1 LTSNRLRAAPVRQ
14 FFSTALSALASPVG
28 TWATCLALAAAM
40 AFVGSAHSEAVM
52 AAAASGAA
60 PLAATASAPL
70 AAQAPVARSASH
82 APVSQPHRPAS
93 AATPAASATVTPAA
107 PTHGRPPIF
116 VLNSLDADVSVI
128 DPVSFEVLH
137 RVPTG
142 KEPHHLYL
150 SPDEKSLLVAN
161 ALSDSITLLD
171 PRTGAV
177 QKVIEGIADPY
188 HLRFSP
194 DMKWLVIA
202 ANRLD
207 HIDLY
212 RVTIKPGS
220 GLEITLATRISSSKT
235 PSHIS
240 IDSRSTVAYV
250 SMQDSDELIAID
262 LATQSPRWKIPVG
275 KMPADVILSP
285 DNRFLLLGLTGDKFV
300 EVYDVSG
307 AKPVL
312 AKRIET
318 GEGAHAFRAW
328 GDRRHVMVSNRVAN
342 TISRIDLQS
351 LSVVANYPAPG
362 GPDCMDLTA
371 DGKTILVTSRWAR
384 KLTFIDVATAQ
395 VVRQVPVGR
404 SPHGVWTLD
413 HAPR

>member
-1 LTSNRLRAAPVRQ
+1 MRQ

-28 TWATCLALAAAM
+28 TWATCLALASAM
-40 AFVGSAHSEAVM
+40 AFVGAAHSEATM
-52 AAAASGAA
+52 AAASSDEGGVALVALAPAS
-60 PLAATASAPL
+60 
-70 AAQAPVARSASH
+70 SH
-82 APVSQPHRPAS
+82 ALHATHRHMPAS
-93 AATPAASATVTPAA
+93 AASGTAAPATPAA
-107 PTHGRPPIF
+107 HGRPPIF

-128 DPVSFEVLH
+128 DPVTFEELR

-171 PRTGAV
+171 PHTGEV

-212 RVTIKPGS
+212 RVTTKPDT
-220 GLEITLATRISSSKT
+220 GLELTLVKRIASSRT

-240 IDSRSTVAYV
+240 IDSRSTVAYI

-262 LATQSPRWKIPVG
+262 LATQAPRWKIPVG

-307 AKPVL
+307 PMPVL

-328 GDRRHVMVSNRVAN
+328 GDQRHVMVSNRVAN
-342 TISRIDLQS
+342 TISRIDLQTM
-351 LSVVANYPAPG
+351 SVVADFPAPG

-395 VVRQVPVGR
+395 VVQQVPVGR